1 MQVLTGKDAGKRGTV
16 RAWSRPSA
24 GIVVEKLNMVK
35 RHTKPRPAP
44 RSSGSQQIIPGG
56 VLEREAPLQISN
68 VALVCPACGEPT
80 RVGYRI
86 NERTATRCASA
97 ASAGRTSIDERDRD
111 PHAAAQGALRDEVRD
126 QLQEQLGLTPSMAVP
141 RLQKITL
148 NMGVGEA
155 KVNSK
160 ALDDA
165 AEELAIIAGQR
176 PVITRAKKSI
186 AGFKIRE
193 GMPIGCKVTLR
204 GDRMYEFLD
213 RLMTIALPRIRDFR
227 GINPGAFDGRGNF
240 SLGVREQIIFPE
252 INYDD
257 VSEVRGLNVTITT
270 TAPTTRERASS
281 CARSGCRSR
290 S

>member
-1 MQVLTGKDAGKRGTV
+1 M
-16 RAWSRPSA
+16 SA
-24 GIVVEKLNMVK
+24 TEIP
-35 RHTKPRPAP
+35 TPR
-44 RSSGSQQIIPGG
+44 
-56 VLEREAPLQISN
+56 LKERYDN
-68 VALVCPACGEPT
+68 
-80 RVGYRI
+80 
-86 NERTATRCASA
+86 
-97 ASAGRTSIDERDRD
+97 
-111 PHAAAQGALRDEVRD
+111 EVRD
-126 QLQEQLGLTPSMAVP
+126 ALKERLGLDTVMAVP

-155 KVNSK
+155 KLNSK

-165 AEELAIIAGQR
+165 AEELATIAGQR
-176 PVITRAKKSI
+176 PLITRAKNSI

-213 RLMTIALPRIRDFR
+213 RLTTIALPRIRDFR

-257 VSEVRGLNVTITT
+257 VSQVRGLNVTITT
-270 TAPTTRERASS
+270 TASDDDGARELLRALGMPF
-281 CARSGCRSR
+281 AAE
-290 S
+290 